1 MASYDPEF
9 DQAPKFSPEYDN
21 SRPRQRGAEQCQAGK
36 AALAWL
42 RYRNP
47 LGFAF
52 REIQSL

>member
-1 MASYDPEF
+1 MLRCAED
-9 DQAPKFSPEYDN
+9 
-21 SRPRQRGAEQCQAGK
+21 EQCQAGK
-36 AALAWL
+36 AALARP